1 MNSLIVI
8 SKQQYSFSKY
18 DEYLFW
24 SGWYK
29 VEFHYV
35 TVHSIRLELHMN
47 KRIAYNDKVS
57 LRYSVKAK
65 NSNNDNVYL
74 TCSESNK
81 IAKENI

>member
-1 MNSLIVI
+1 MKN
-8 SKQQYSFSKY
+8 
-18 DEYLFW
+18 
-24 SGWYK
+24 
-29 VEFHYV
+29 
-35 TVHSIRLELHMN
+35 LELVNRDFQEQRKKFITLIDAFYQQDN